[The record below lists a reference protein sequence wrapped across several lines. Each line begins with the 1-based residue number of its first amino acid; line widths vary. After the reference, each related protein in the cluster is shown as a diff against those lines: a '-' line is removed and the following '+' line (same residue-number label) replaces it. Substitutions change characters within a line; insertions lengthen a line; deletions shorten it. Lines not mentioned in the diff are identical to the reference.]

1 MLESPPLKVRDVGDR
16 LPTLGLVFDSET
28 VAEKPIRIGCCSAKL
43 LLASSRADN
52 TVKVV
57 APPWFVVNLP
67 LAPPLKMKPE
77 GVRVMVPWPAKLVA
91 VAVNWTVPVSDRACT
106 STLTEFW

>member
-1 MLESPPLKVRDVGDR
+1 MLESPPLKVRDVGAK

-57 APPWFVVNLP
+57 APPWFVVKLP
-67 LAPPLKMKPE
+67 LPPPLKMKPE

-91 VAVNWTVPVSDRACT
+91 GAVNWPVPAFDT
-106 STLTEFW
+106 SFINTL